1 MFFYNVLEQFST
13 IIRQQKDKTQD
24 FLWSCL
30 RQIHFERSTD
40 AGRKTSITHRHKNTM
55 EHKHTTTQTQSQ
67 RHSMLNTCWISINNS
82 DKWMCTPPTQ
92 PSILSDPYMWLPRGA
107 LLPLPPPHYFQKLLI
122 HWLSETMRKIP
133 GQKLISRFNID
144 LKNSYP
150 HGKTKQSEYFDLVR
164 ASLTR
169 WRKLLEI
176 LFPPLS

>member
-1 MFFYNVLEQFST
+1 MKLSEANS
-13 IIRQQKDKTQD
+13 
-24 FLWSCL
+24 LWALNWCWP
-30 RQIHFERSTD
+30 
-40 AGRKTSITHRHKNTM
+40 KNLDN
-55 EHKHTTTQTQSQ
+55 TQTQNYYGTQTHFNTDSVPKT
-67 RHSMLNTCWISINNS
+67 LNAFKVVGFLSIIAINE
-82 DKWMCTPPTQ
+82 CVPHPPTQ

-107 LLPLPPPHYFQKLLI
+107 LLPPPPPHYFQKLLI

-133 GQKLISRFNID
+133 GQKLISRFIID
-144 LKNSYP
+144 LKDSYP